1 MKKILKPLPLYWTLH
16 SKAKMRFYGLS
27 PARVKRV
34 LHTPGRIETG
44 IATGTIAYMQR
55 AGNTKN
61 PYELLVM
68 VQDEPER
75 RKVISAW
82 RYPGI
87 TKVGDPLPEAIL
99 RELEEI
105 E

>member
-1 MKKILKPLPLYWTLH
+1 MRIVSSPKSLHWTAH

-27 PARVKRV
+27 AARVRRI
-34 LHTPGRIETG
+34 LHSPQRIEEG
-44 IATGTIAYMQR
+44 IAPETIAYMQR
-55 AGNTKN
+55 AGNVKH
-61 PYELLVM
+61 PYELWTM
-68 VQDEPER
+68 VQDEKSR

-87 TKVGDPLPEAIL
+87 TKPGEPLPPAIL
-99 RELEEI
+99 RELSEI